1 MPPTLQDG
9 VEQKAK
15 DHVLSCKERMGYP
28 FKVVGHI
35 GAVACCVSEFPLRA
49 LPRSARPLLDRS
61 ASRSRN
67 ICSLRLCSSS
77 AGLARHIRLHQPRS
91 AQVGF
96 LTPGVV
102 SAASLAATVANQV
115 EVGTMIKAD
124 GALFG
129 FLSAVRLR
137 EIESPGETV
146 PGPLPRSPPLLPLPV
161 RTSTR

>member
-67 ICSLRLCSSS
+67 VCSLRLCSSS

-102 SAASLAATVANQV
+102 SAASLAATVA
-115 EVGTMIKAD
+115 
-124 GALFG
+124 
-129 FLSAVRLR
+129 
-137 EIESPGETV
+137 TV
-146 PGPLPRSPPLLPLPV
+146 APHRWSGG
-161 RTSTR
+161 